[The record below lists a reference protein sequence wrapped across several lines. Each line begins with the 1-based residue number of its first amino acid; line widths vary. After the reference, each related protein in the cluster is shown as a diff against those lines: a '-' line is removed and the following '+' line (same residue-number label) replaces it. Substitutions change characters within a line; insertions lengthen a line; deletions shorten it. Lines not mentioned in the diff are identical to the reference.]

1 MGSQMRRR
9 GSLTTTAPEFDAH
22 LAFQEALAGELAEY
36 PPDTDWMTSG
46 RPSKDWPE
54 GETLEWWGEHGPE
67 MVTRW
72 MKWRDETPW
81 DIWVA
86 PDGRP
91 GIELEL
97 LVQLDG
103 EWFKVIIDR
112 VMATAPGNERPIIL
126 DIKSGSRTPKNLLQL
141 GGGAAALEVAYPG
154 VRVAGG
160 CFWMARTGEATGVES
175 LRRYSSTYIGRLIRQ
190 HKMATAAGIYLPSIS
205 DMCKGCS
212 VGEYCAANSG
222 AKANLDP
229 DYALMEGL

>member
-1 MGSQMRRR
+1 MRRR
-9 GSLTTTAPEFDAH
+9 GKLHTTQGFDAR
-22 LAFQEALAGELAEY
+22 LAFTEAFDMQMAEE
-36 PPDTDWMTSG
+36 PPDTAWMTSG
-46 RPSKDWPE
+46 RPSKDWPD
-54 GETLEWWGEHGPE
+54 GETVAWWDIHGPE

-72 MKWRDETPW
+72 MTWRDATPW

-86 PDGRP
+86 PDGTP

-103 EWFKVIIDR
+103 EWFKCIIDR

-141 GGGAAALEVAYPG
+141 GGGAAALEAAYPG

-175 LRRYSSTYIGRLIRQ
+175 LRRYTASYVGRLIRQ
-190 HKMATAAGIYLPSIS
+190 HKMATAAGIYLPNIS
-205 DMCKGCS
+205 DMCKSCS
-212 VGEYCAANSG
+212 VGEFCAANNGSQ
-222 AKANLDP
+222 AHLDP